1 MAAKGNQAAGNNK
14 MSSTEIIAA
23 GRKCHA
29 RGVEAMN
36 HSEIM
41 IYQDQQGKIKIDVRL
56 EDEAVWLTQEH
67 MAQRFGIGKSTAT
80 AKTKNVRDALNST
93 PLDPRLTLPS
103 KLHDNPLVWIVLV
116 DGFMVDIR
124 KAPLEVQKEACRLSQ
139 ISFVPAG
146 KV

>member
-1 MAAKGNQAAGNNK
+1 
-14 MSSTEIIAA
+14 
-23 GRKCHA
+23 
-29 RGVEAMN
+29 
-36 HSEIM
+36 M

-56 EDEAVWLTQEH
+56 EDEAVWLMQEH

-80 AKTKNVRDALNST
+80 AKTKNIRDALNST

-103 KLHDNPLVWIVLV
+103 RLHDNPLVWIVLV